1 MTSTHNICYQ
11 HSIEIFL
18 IGGSLVLAE
27 GGICVVGNLSS
38 QKKDVRDS
46 LQKSI
51 INIITGNYCMKTIV
65 ITFNFGSSWDR
76 ESDCSYAK
84 ETGSGGYTTSD
95 MATSWN
101 GLGMCRSAAEEQ
113 GIR

>member
-1 MTSTHNICYQ
+1 MVFNMTSTHNICYQ
-11 HSIEIFL
+11 YSIEIFL

-65 ITFNFGSSWDR
+65 ITFNFGSS
-76 ESDCSYAK
+76 
-84 ETGSGGYTTSD
+84 
-95 MATSWN
+95 
-101 GLGMCRSAAEEQ
+101 
-113 GIR
+113 